1 MRNLEKIINMVRNKN
16 TLSEKILMAFTSF
29 WAKLGISGA
38 FIVGVF
44 AFGRYYQERIMI
56 RNEAQRE
63 CIFNEKLYH
72 YQRENLTLQDKCN
85 QLKQEIKELN
95 FQIRQNN
102 GKR

>member
-1 MRNLEKIINMVRNKN
+1 
-16 TLSEKILMAFTSF
+16 MAFTSF

-44 AFGRYYQERIMI
+44 AFGRYYQESIMI

-72 YQRENLTLQDKCN
+72 YQRESYAPRQMQPTKAGNKR
-85 QLKQEIKELN
+85 IELSN
-95 FQIRQNN
+95 
-102 GKR
+102 